1 MKVLIVSGFLGAG
14 KTSFIRHMT
23 DTLLDV
29 DFVIFE
35 NEIGETDIDV
45 KVLQEGER
53 SLNVYEMTEN
63 KVARYLVIEE
73 AGEIMAFAGAHIILD
88 QAHVTNIAVRQ
99 DCRGRGLGRMI
110 TRALMQYASNLGA
123 EYLTLEVRQS
133 NVTAQNLYKSL
144 GFVKVNVR
152 KRYYEDT
159 GEDAWLMVCDRLPP
173 ADPDF
178 EEDETSES

>member
-1 MKVLIVSGFLGAG
+1 MAEPVL
-14 KTSFIRHMT
+14 RRMT
-23 DTLLDV
+23 LSDV
-29 DFVIFE
+29 PAVHRLEEAIFSMPWSEKDF
-35 NEIGETDIDV
+35 
-45 KVLQEGER
+45 
-53 SLNVYEMTEN
+53 VYEMTEN

-73 AGEIMAFAGAHIILD
+73 AGEIIAFAGAHIILD

-159 GEDAWLMVCDRLPP
+159 GEDAWLMVCDQLPP

-178 EEDETSES
+178 TEDETSEA

>member
-1 MKVLIVSGFLGAG
+1 MAEPVL
-14 KTSFIRHMT
+14 RRMT
-23 DTLLDV
+23 LSDV
-29 DFVIFE
+29 PAVHRLEEAIFSMPWSEKDF
-35 NEIGETDIDV
+35 
-45 KVLQEGER
+45 
-53 SLNVYEMTEN
+53 VYEMTEN

-73 AGEIMAFAGAHIILD
+73 AGEIIAFAGAHIILD

-133 NVTAQNLYKSL
+133 NATAQNLYKSL

-159 GEDAWLMVCDRLPP
+159 GEDAWLMVCDQLPP
-173 ADPDF
+173 AEPDF

>member
-1 MKVLIVSGFLGAG
+1 MAEPVL
-14 KTSFIRHMT
+14 RRM
-23 DTLLDV
+23 TLLDV
-29 DFVIFE
+29 PAVHRLEEAIFSMPWSEKDF
-35 NEIGETDIDV
+35 
-45 KVLQEGER
+45 
-53 SLNVYEMTEN
+53 VYEMTEN

-73 AGEIMAFAGAHIILD
+73 AGEIIAFAGAHIILD

-159 GEDAWLMVCDRLPP
+159 GEDAWLMVCDQLPP
-173 ADPDF
+173 AEPDF
-178 EEDETSES
+178 EEDETREE

>member
-1 MKVLIVSGFLGAG
+1 MAEPVL
-14 KTSFIRHMT
+14 RRMT
-23 DTLLDV
+23 LSDV
-29 DFVIFE
+29 PAVHGLEEAIFSMPWCEKDF
-35 NEIGETDIDV
+35 
-45 KVLQEGER
+45 
-53 SLNVYEMTEN
+53 VYEMTEN

-73 AGEIMAFAGAHIILD
+73 TGDIKAFAGAHIILD

-133 NVTAQNLYKSL
+133 NATAQNLYKSL

-159 GEDAWLMVCDRLPP
+159 GEDAWLMVCDKLPV

-178 EEDETSES
+178 EEDETREE

>member
-1 MKVLIVSGFLGAG
+1 MAEPVL
-14 KTSFIRHMT
+14 RRMT
-23 DTLLDV
+23 ISDV
-29 DFVIFE
+29 PAVHRLEEAIFSMPWSEKDF
-35 NEIGETDIDV
+35 
-45 KVLQEGER
+45 
-53 SLNVYEMTEN
+53 VYEMTEN

-73 AGEIMAFAGAHIILD
+73 TGEIIAFAGAHIILD

-133 NVTAQNLYKSL
+133 NATAQNLYKSL

-159 GEDAWLMVCDRLPP
+159 GEDAWLMVCDQLPP
-173 ADPDF
+173 AEPDF

>member
-1 MKVLIVSGFLGAG
+1 MAEPVL
-14 KTSFIRHMT
+14 RRMT
-23 DTLLDV
+23 ISDV
-29 DFVIFE
+29 AAVHRLEEAIFSMPWSEKDF
-35 NEIGETDIDV
+35 
-45 KVLQEGER
+45 
-53 SLNVYEMTEN
+53 VYEMTEN

-73 AGEIMAFAGAHIILD
+73 AGEIIAFAGAHIILD

-133 NVTAQNLYKSL
+133 NATAQNLYKSL

-159 GEDAWLMVCDRLPP
+159 GEDAWLMVCDQLPP
-173 ADPDF
+173 AEPDF
-178 EEDETSES
+178 EEDETSEA

>member
-1 MKVLIVSGFLGAG
+1 MAEPVL
-14 KTSFIRHMT
+14 RRMT
-23 DTLLDV
+23 LSDV
-29 DFVIFE
+29 PAVHRLEEAIFSMPWSEKDF
-35 NEIGETDIDV
+35 
-45 KVLQEGER
+45 
-53 SLNVYEMTEN
+53 VYEMTEN

-73 AGEIMAFAGAHIILD
+73 AGEIIAFAGAHIILD

-133 NVTAQNLYKSL
+133 NAAAQNLYKSL
-144 GFVKVNVR
+144 GFVKVSVR

-159 GEDAWLMVCDRLPP
+159 GEDAWLMVCDQLPA

>member
-1 MKVLIVSGFLGAG
+1 MAEPFL
-14 KTSFIRHMT
+14 RRMT
-23 DTLLDV
+23 LSDV
-29 DFVIFE
+29 PAVHRLEEAIFSTPWYEKDF
-35 NEIGETDIDV
+35 
-45 KVLQEGER
+45 
-53 SLNVYEMTEN
+53 VYEMTEN

-73 AGEIMAFAGAHIILD
+73 AGEIVAFAGAHIILD

-133 NVTAQNLYKSL
+133 NVKAQNLYKSL
-144 GFVKVNVR
+144 GFMKVNVR

-159 GEDAWLMVCDRLPP
+159 GEDAWLMVCDQLPA

>member
-1 MKVLIVSGFLGAG
+1 MAEPVL
-14 KTSFIRHMT
+14 RRMT
-23 DTLLDV
+23 LSDV
-29 DFVIFE
+29 PAVHRLEEAIFSMPWSEKDF
-35 NEIGETDIDV
+35 
-45 KVLQEGER
+45 
-53 SLNVYEMTEN
+53 VYEMTEN

-73 AGEIMAFAGAHIILD
+73 AGELTAFAAAHIILD

-159 GEDAWLMVCDRLPP
+159 GEDAWLMVCDQLPP
-173 ADPDF
+173 AEPDF

>member
-1 MKVLIVSGFLGAG
+1 MAEPVL
-14 KTSFIRHMT
+14 RRMT
-23 DTLLDV
+23 LSDV
-29 DFVIFE
+29 PAVHRLEEAIFSMPWSEKDF
-35 NEIGETDIDV
+35 
-45 KVLQEGER
+45 
-53 SLNVYEMTEN
+53 VYEMTEN

-73 AGEIMAFAGAHIILD
+73 AGEIIAFAGAHIILD

-110 TRALMQYASNLGA
+110 TYALMQYASNLGA

-159 GEDAWLMVCDRLPP
+159 GEDAWLMVCDQLPP
-173 ADPDF
+173 AEPDF
-178 EEDETSES
+178 EEDETIEA

>member
-1 MKVLIVSGFLGAG
+1 MAEPVL
-14 KTSFIRHMT
+14 RRMT
-23 DTLLDV
+23 ISDV
-29 DFVIFE
+29 AAVHRLEEAIFSMPWSEKDF
-35 NEIGETDIDV
+35 
-45 KVLQEGER
+45 
-53 SLNVYEMTEN
+53 VYEMTEN

-73 AGEIMAFAGAHIILD
+73 AGEIIAFAGAHIILD

-133 NVTAQNLYKSL
+133 NVKAQNLYKSL

-173 ADPDF
+173 AEPDF

>member
-1 MKVLIVSGFLGAG
+1 MAEPVL
-14 KTSFIRHMT
+14 RRMT
-23 DTLLDV
+23 LSDV
-29 DFVIFE
+29 PAVHRLEEAIFSMPWSEKDF
-35 NEIGETDIDV
+35 
-45 KVLQEGER
+45 
-53 SLNVYEMTEN
+53 VYEMTEN

-73 AGEIMAFAGAHIILD
+73 AGEIIAFAGAHIILD

-144 GFVKVNVR
+144 SFVKVNVR

-159 GEDAWLMVCDRLPP
+159 GEDAWLMVCDQLP
-173 ADPDF
+173 AAEPDF
-178 EEDETSES
+178 EETETLDS

>member
-1 MKVLIVSGFLGAG
+1 MAEPVL
-14 KTSFIRHMT
+14 RRM
-23 DTLLDV
+23 TLLDV
-29 DFVIFE
+29 PAVHRLEEAIFSMPWSEKDF
-35 NEIGETDIDV
+35 
-45 KVLQEGER
+45 
-53 SLNVYEMTEN
+53 VYEMTEN

-73 AGEIMAFAGAHIILD
+73 AGEIIAFAGAHIILD

-159 GEDAWLMVCDRLPP
+159 GEDAWLMVCDQLPP

-178 EEDETSES
+178 TEDETIEA

>member
-1 MKVLIVSGFLGAG
+1 MAEPVL
-14 KTSFIRHMT
+14 RRMT
-23 DTLLDV
+23 ISDV
-29 DFVIFE
+29 PAVHRLEQAIFSMPWSEKDF
-35 NEIGETDIDV
+35 
-45 KVLQEGER
+45 
-53 SLNVYEMTEN
+53 VYEMTEN

-73 AGEIMAFAGAHIILD
+73 AGEIIAFAGAHIILD

-159 GEDAWLMVCDRLPP
+159 GEDAWLMVCDQLP
-173 ADPDF
+173 AAEPDF
-178 EEDETSES
+178 EEDETREA

>member
-1 MKVLIVSGFLGAG
+1 MAEPVL
-14 KTSFIRHMT
+14 RRMT
-23 DTLLDV
+23 LSDV
-29 DFVIFE
+29 PAVHRLEEAIFSMPWSEKDF
-35 NEIGETDIDV
+35 
-45 KVLQEGER
+45 
-53 SLNVYEMTEN
+53 VYEMTEN

-73 AGEIMAFAGAHIILD
+73 AGEIIAFAGAHIILD

-133 NVTAQNLYKSL
+133 NVKAQNLYKSL

-159 GEDAWLMVCDRLPP
+159 GEDAWLMVCDQLPP
-173 ADPDF
+173 ADSDF

>member
-1 MKVLIVSGFLGAG
+1 MAEPVL
-14 KTSFIRHMT
+14 RRM
-23 DTLLDV
+23 TLLDV
-29 DFVIFE
+29 PAVHRLEEAIFSMPWSEKDF
-35 NEIGETDIDV
+35 
-45 KVLQEGER
+45 
-53 SLNVYEMTEN
+53 VYEMTEN
-63 KVARYLVIEE
+63 KVARYLVIEQ
-73 AGEIMAFAGAHIILD
+73 AGEIVAFAGAHIILD

-133 NVTAQNLYKSL
+133 NATAQNLYKSL

-159 GEDAWLMVCDRLPP
+159 GEDAWLMVCDQLPP

-178 EEDETSES
+178 TEDETREA

>member
-1 MKVLIVSGFLGAG
+1 MAEPVL
-14 KTSFIRHMT
+14 RRMT
-23 DTLLDV
+23 LSDV
-29 DFVIFE
+29 PAVHRLEEAIFSMPWSEKDF
-35 NEIGETDIDV
+35 
-45 KVLQEGER
+45 
-53 SLNVYEMTEN
+53 VYEMTEN

-73 AGEIMAFAGAHIILD
+73 AGEIIAFAGAHIILD

-133 NVTAQNLYKSL
+133 NATAQNLYKSL

-159 GEDAWLMVCDRLPP
+159 GEDAWLMVCDQLPA

>member
-1 MKVLIVSGFLGAG
+1 MAEPIL
-14 KTSFIRHMT
+14 RRMT
-23 DTLLDV
+23 LSDV
-29 DFVIFE
+29 PAVHRLEEAIFSMPWSEKDF
-35 NEIGETDIDV
+35 
-45 KVLQEGER
+45 
-53 SLNVYEMTEN
+53 VYEMTEN

-73 AGEIMAFAGAHIILD
+73 AGEIIAFAGAHIILD

-133 NVTAQNLYKSL
+133 NATAQNLYKSL

-159 GEDAWLMVCDRLPP
+159 GEDAWLMVCDQLPP
-173 ADPDF
+173 AEPDF
-178 EEDETSES
+178 EEDETCES

>member
-1 MKVLIVSGFLGAG
+1 MAEPVL
-14 KTSFIRHMT
+14 RRM
-23 DTLLDV
+23 TLLDV
-29 DFVIFE
+29 PAVHRLEEAIFSMPWSEKDF
-35 NEIGETDIDV
+35 
-45 KVLQEGER
+45 
-53 SLNVYEMTEN
+53 VYEMTEN
-63 KVARYLVIEE
+63 KVARYLVIEQ
-73 AGEIMAFAGAHIILD
+73 AGEIVAFAGAHIILD

-133 NVTAQNLYKSL
+133 NATAQNLYKSL

-159 GEDAWLMVCDRLPP
+159 GEDAWLMVCDQLPP
-173 ADPDF
+173 AEPDF

>member
-1 MKVLIVSGFLGAG
+1 MAEPVL
-14 KTSFIRHMT
+14 RRMT
-23 DTLLDV
+23 LSDV
-29 DFVIFE
+29 PAVHRLEEAIFSMPWSEKDF
-35 NEIGETDIDV
+35 
-45 KVLQEGER
+45 
-53 SLNVYEMTEN
+53 VYEMTEN

-73 AGEIMAFAGAHIILD
+73 AGEIIAFAGAHIILD

-133 NVTAQNLYKSL
+133 NATAQNLYKSL

-159 GEDAWLMVCDRLPP
+159 GEDAWLMVCDKLPV

-178 EEDETSES
+178 EEDETREE

>member
-1 MKVLIVSGFLGAG
+1 MAEPVL
-14 KTSFIRHMT
+14 RRMT
-23 DTLLDV
+23 ISDV
-29 DFVIFE
+29 PAVHRLEEAIFSMPWSEKDF
-35 NEIGETDIDV
+35 
-45 KVLQEGER
+45 
-53 SLNVYEMTEN
+53 VYEMTEN

-73 AGEIMAFAGAHIILD
+73 AGEIIAFAGAHIILD

-133 NVTAQNLYKSL
+133 NATAQNLYKSL

-159 GEDAWLMVCDRLPP
+159 GEDAWLMVCDQLPP
-173 ADPDF
+173 AEPDF

>member
-1 MKVLIVSGFLGAG
+1 MAEPVL
-14 KTSFIRHMT
+14 RRMT
-23 DTLLDV
+23 LADV
-29 DFVIFE
+29 PAVHRLEQAIFSMPWSEKDF
-35 NEIGETDIDV
+35 
-45 KVLQEGER
+45 
-53 SLNVYEMTEN
+53 VYEMTEN

-73 AGEIMAFAGAHIILD
+73 TGDIKAFAGAHIILD

-133 NVTAQNLYKSL
+133 NVKAQNLYKSL

-159 GEDAWLMVCDRLPP
+159 GEDAWLMVCDQLPA

-178 EEDETSES
+178 TEDETREA

>member
-1 MKVLIVSGFLGAG
+1 MAEPIL
-14 KTSFIRHMT
+14 RRMT
-23 DTLLDV
+23 LSDV
-29 DFVIFE
+29 PAVHRLEEAIFSMPWSEKDF
-35 NEIGETDIDV
+35 
-45 KVLQEGER
+45 
-53 SLNVYEMTEN
+53 VYEMTEN

-73 AGEIMAFAGAHIILD
+73 AGEIIAFAGAHIILD

-144 GFVKVNVR
+144 SFVKVNVR

-159 GEDAWLMVCDRLPP
+159 GEDAWLMVCDQLPA

>member
-1 MKVLIVSGFLGAG
+1 MAEPVL
-14 KTSFIRHMT
+14 RRMT
-23 DTLLDV
+23 LSDV
-29 DFVIFE
+29 PAVHRLEEVIFSTPWTE
-35 NEIGETDIDV
+35 KDF
-45 KVLQEGER
+45 
-53 SLNVYEMTEN
+53 VYEMTEN

-73 AGEIMAFAGAHIILD
+73 AGEIVAFAGAHIILD

-110 TRALMQYASNLGA
+110 TRSLMQYASNLGA

-133 NVTAQNLYKSL
+133 NVKAQNLYKSL

-159 GEDAWLMVCDRLPP
+159 GEDAWLMVCDQLPA

>member
-1 MKVLIVSGFLGAG
+1 MAEPVL
-14 KTSFIRHMT
+14 RRMT
-23 DTLLDV
+23 L
-29 DFVIFE
+29 
-35 NEIGETDIDV
+35 IDV
-45 KVLQEGER
+45 PAVHRLEEAIFSMPWSEKDF
-53 SLNVYEMTEN
+53 VYEMTEN

-73 AGEIMAFAGAHIILD
+73 AGEIIAFAGAHIILD

-133 NVTAQNLYKSL
+133 NVKAQNLYKSL

-159 GEDAWLMVCDRLPP
+159 GEDAWLMVCDQLPA

>member
-1 MKVLIVSGFLGAG
+1 MAEPVL
-14 KTSFIRHMT
+14 RRMT
-23 DTLLDV
+23 LSDV
-29 DFVIFE
+29 PAVHRLEQAIFSMPWSEKDF
-35 NEIGETDIDV
+35 
-45 KVLQEGER
+45 
-53 SLNVYEMTEN
+53 VYEMTEN

-73 AGEIMAFAGAHIILD
+73 AGEIIAFAGAHIILD

-110 TRALMQYASNLGA
+110 TRELMQYASNLGA

-159 GEDAWLMVCDRLPP
+159 GEDAWLMVCDQLPP
-173 ADPDF
+173 AEPDF
-178 EEDETSES
+178 EEDETCES